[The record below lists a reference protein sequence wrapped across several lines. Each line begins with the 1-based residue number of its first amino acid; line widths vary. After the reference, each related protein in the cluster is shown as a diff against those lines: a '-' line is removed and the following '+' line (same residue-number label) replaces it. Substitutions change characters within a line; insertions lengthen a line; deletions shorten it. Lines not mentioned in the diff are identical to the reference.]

1 MRLFHHLIPEALL
14 SQGVLIRFAASV
26 KLGKHGLVTEVARIT
41 KTLVEC
47 FLIALGLINDVVAH
61 CSVLVR
67 CFPMCIRCAYTRK
80 VASTRLTDHTTETTT
95 GYIIVMQGLLRG
107 DGSTS
112 TPPILTQLQGD
123 SHGIL
128 MGKLIIPVEN
138 LIPRGN

>member
-1 MRLFHHLIPEALL
+1 
-14 SQGVLIRFAASV
+14 
-26 KLGKHGLVTEVARIT
+26 
-41 KTLVEC
+41 
-47 FLIALGLINDVVAH
+47 
-61 CSVLVR
+61 
-67 CFPMCIRCAYTRK
+67 MCIRCAYTWK

-138 LIPRGN
+138 LLPRGKLIKSAFLVGNLVSLQEK

>member
-1 MRLFHHLIPEALL
+1 MALVDRLKAHVLRKGVKAERLPILNSEDGA
-14 SQGVLIRFAASV
+14 SQCV
-26 KLGKHGLVTEVARIT
+26 EV
-41 KTLVEC
+41 C
-47 FLIALGLINDVVAH
+47 FH
-61 CSVLVR
+61 CSVVVR
-67 CFPMCIRCAYTRK
+67 CFPMCIRCAYTWK
-80 VASTRLTDHTTETTT
+80 VASTKLTGHTTETTT

-138 LIPRGN
+138 LIPRGKLIKSAFLVENLASLREK